1 MSDAAFQDGDF
12 ADDERRILEI
22 LLDHDGTATTK
33 QLEEL
38 TDLNSGQIYYRLDKL
53 ESGGWI
59 TVQEGS
65 GSRDGP
71 GRPPK
76 EAVLTR
82 RSLDLVDLDERAG
95 AIVVAGGS
103 EADVSVIR
111 EQLDAARGEI
121 DAVSERIDD
130 LAATLGD
137 LADAI
142 DGLDED

>member
-1 MSDAAFQDGDF
+1 
-12 ADDERRILEI
+12 
-22 LLDHDGTATTK
+22 
-33 QLEEL
+33 
-38 TDLNSGQIYYRLDKL
+38 
-53 ESGGWI
+53 
-59 TVQEGS
+59 
-65 GSRDGP
+65 
-71 GRPPK
+71 
-76 EAVLTR
+76 VLTR
-82 RSLDLVDLDERAG
+82 RSLDLVDLDDREG

-121 DAVSERIDD
+121 DGVSDRLDE